1 MAETSKLTHRQLE
14 QSLSQKVI
22 VLYLAQLGHQPHTV
36 SCQLVDKILTIII
49 EDSITQPEQL
59 LAKSGRQE
67 LAKQVRSN
75 INQTLGPHLKSLIE
89 EVVKVPVVDLLS
101 DSAFD
106 TERTS
111 IVAVLASLAQI
122 KQETVSDGD
131 GDG

>member
-1 MAETSKLTHRQLE
+1 MAETSKLTHGQLE
-14 QSLSQKVI
+14 QSLSQKVM
-22 VLYLAQLGHQPHTV
+22 VLYLTKLGHQPDTV

-59 LAKSGRQE
+59 LAKIGNHK

-75 INQTLGPHLKSLIE
+75 INQSLGPHLKSLIE
-89 EVVKVPVVDLLS
+89 EVVKVSVVDLLS
-101 DSAFD
+101 DSAFE

-111 IVAVLASLAQI
+111 IVAVLASLAQV